1 MVLLFKMSI
10 VNMLDLEKTHLTVR
24 KSNELIEARYKL
36 TIGEQRLILLLATQI
51 RKDDEDFKDYEIR
64 VDDFARMFDLGT
76 SSSLYEKVEQAADSL
91 LGKVITLK
99 SDEETEKTTWLSYIK
114 YINGSG
120 KVRLRFDKSLK
131 PYLLQLN
138 KSMHGFTQYN
148 LKTVINFKSSYSI
161 RLYEL
166 LKMEVWKYE
175 KIAKNQFEKKFDLAE
190 YRLLMGIEK
199 KAYPVFADFKKRV
212 IEPTIKEVSEQTE
225 LAIID
230 VRYIKTSRK
239 ITGLVLVVQIR
250 TQKTAPENTVALLE
264 TSSESSIPENH
275 PLINQLIELGFSES
289 MAKAYKNQYGIQQIE
304 RNITYALAKKRAGL
318 IKDFPAYLNIAIK
331 EDLGNAWEVEQAQQ
345 AAEQTQR
352 QAEAAKREVERSTWE
367 KHMLAAHDKKMAAML
382 AERGLSVSLDR
393 DELKALLAQLIGAP
407 QEANHEN
414 ER

>member
-1 MVLLFKMSI
+1 MFKLMMEDSYDQNSL
-10 VNMLDLEKTHLTVR
+10 VVK

-91 LGKVITLK
+91 LGKIITLK
-99 SDEETEKTTWLSYIK
+99 SNEETEKTTWLSYIK
-114 YINGSG
+114 YIHGSG

-138 KSMHGFTQYN
+138 KSIHGFTQYH

-199 KAYPVFADFKKRV
+199 KAYPVFADLRKWV

-230 VRYIKTSRK
+230 VRYLKTSRK
-239 ITGLVLVVQIR
+239 ITGLVLVVQIL
-250 TQKTAPENTVALLE
+250 TQKTAPENTIALLE
-264 TSSESSIPENH
+264 TNNESSAPKNH
-275 PLINQLIELGFSES
+275 PLINQLIELGFSKS

-304 RNITYALAKKRAGL
+304 RNIAYTLAKKQAGL
-318 IKDFPAYLNIAIK
+318 IKDLPAYLNLAIK

-345 AAEQTQR
+345 VIEQTQR
-352 QAEAAKREVERSTWE
+352 QAEAAKREVERSAWE
-367 KHMLAAHDKKMAAML
+367 KRMLAEHDKKMAAML

-407 QEANHEN
+407 QEANHED
-414 ER
+414 EK